1 LILLVEHNNLKKERI
16 SQYIMKECFKCGIEE
31 DKSFLYEG
39 ISKEGIISVCRKC
52 FNKSDIPLVE
62 KKTLPKD
69 FDPGRRESVR
79 ERLIQMAGL
88 KEDKFERERE
98 MRKLVEKK
106 SETTLNDLVEKNFK
120 ESLPDKAESYE
131 EVIDNFHWILM
142 RKRRAIKIT
151 QEQLAKELYEPVL
164 AIESAEKGI
173 LPKDYLGLIKKFE
186 HYFDIVLLKSR
197 ERYFDPSNLANESKV
212 STGVTI
218 GDLRERTPKKEEF
231 IEKNGEFDS
240 EEVKPEEIDIKKIEE
255 VVGKPVEKYVE
266 EKDSQDVE
274 GVSQEELDKI
284 IFGGKS

>member
-1 LILLVEHNNLKKERI
+1 
-16 SQYIMKECFKCGIEE
+16 MKECFKCGIEE